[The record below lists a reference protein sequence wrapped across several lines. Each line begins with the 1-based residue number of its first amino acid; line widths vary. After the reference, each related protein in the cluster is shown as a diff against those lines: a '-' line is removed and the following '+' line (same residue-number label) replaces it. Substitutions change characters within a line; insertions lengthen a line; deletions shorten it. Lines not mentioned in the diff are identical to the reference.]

1 MQLRAFTQK
10 SALAAIMLLVVIL
23 VATAIRSQVNPYEL
37 EVANSA
43 YSERT
48 ISIVIATFLLFC
60 VGIITGKIFPRSGLN
75 KSYSTLPIPI
85 YGILASGIFVAP
97 HSLSTAVVSL
107 CFALAIYLL
116 LRSLH
121 SAGEK
126 DSLFFAA
133 LLFGFMVLLYPPCIV
148 FIGILIPAIF
158 LLALSPRQIVVI
170 AVGYL
175 LPIFCASY
183 YMWYIGDDFWTL
195 SRNIADAL
203 LAPRMGAIEQ
213 IPYTGVVMICA
224 ITSLLIGGL
233 AFSLIRPD
241 KMFMLARVRRALSLF
256 AWIMLITLTIIA
268 FPACDLTLLALLAV
282 PASILLSFIL
292 GILPTTQSTIAYW
305 VLLLIFVVHLFVE

>member
-23 VATAIRSQVNPYEL
+23 IATAIRSQVNPFEL
-37 EVANSA
+37 EIANSA
-43 YSERT
+43 YFERT
-48 ISIVIATFLLFC
+48 ISIIIATFTLFC

-85 YGILASGIFVAP
+85 YGILASGIFISP
-97 HSLSTAVVSL
+97 HTLSTAVVSL

-126 DSLFFAA
+126 DSLFFAS
-133 LLFGFMVLLYPPCIV
+133 LLLGFMVLLYPPCIV

-158 LLALSPRQIVVI
+158 LLAISPRQIIVVV
-170 AVGYL
+170 AGYL
-175 LPIFCASY
+175 LPVFCASY
-183 YMWYIGDDFWTL
+183 YMWYIGDDFWAL
-195 SRNIADAL
+195 GRNIAEYL
-203 LAPRMGAIEQ
+203 LTPRMGVIEQ
-213 IPYTGVVMICA
+213 IPYMGVVMICA
-224 ITSLLIGGL
+224 VTALLIGGL
-233 AFSLIRPD
+233 IFSIIRPD

-256 AWIMLITLTIIA
+256 VWILLTTLAILA

-282 PASILLSFIL
+282 PVSILLSFVL

-305 VLLLIFVVHLFVE
+305 VLLLIFTIHLFVE

>member
-97 HSLSTAVVSL
+97 HALSTAVVSL

-133 LLFGFMVLLYPPCIV
+133 LLFGSMVLLYPPCIV

-158 LLALSPRQIVVI
+158 LLTLSPRQIVVI

-256 AWIMLITLTIIA
+256 VWIMLVTLTIIA

>member
-23 VATAIRSQVNPYEL
+23 IATAIRSQVNPFDLEL
-37 EVANSA
+37 ANSI

-48 ISIVIATFLLFC
+48 ISIVVATILLFF
-60 VGIITGKIFPRSGLN
+60 VGIIAGKIFPRSGLN
-75 KSYSTLPIPI
+75 KGYSTLPIPI
-85 YGILASGIFVAP
+85 FGLLASGIFVAP
-97 HSLSTAVVSL
+97 HALSTAVVSL
-107 CFALAIYLL
+107 CFALAIYLM

-148 FIGILIPAIF
+148 FVGILIPAIF

-175 LPIFCASY
+175 LPLFCASY
-183 YMWYIGDDFWTL
+183 YMWYIGDDFWSM

-203 LAPRMGAIEQ
+203 LTSRMGAVEHF
-213 IPYTGVVMICA
+213 PYAGVVMICA
-224 ITSLLIGGL
+224 VAALLIGGL
-233 AFSLIRPD
+233 VFSVIRPD

-256 AWIMLITLTIIA
+256 VWIMLVTLTILA
-268 FPACDLTLLALLAV
+268 FPACDLTLVALLAV
-282 PASILLSFIL
+282 PVSILLSFVL